1 MFNRI
6 IYNNQFSYDNATE
19 PELYDYQDEPMF
31 ADFAEFVTLE
41 LLNGRDWQDLSS
53 EVMMIDL
60 DLVGGKYQFALEWVV
75 DRMTE
80 KQYLEYLEELNE
92 N

>member
-31 ADFAEFVTLE
+31 ADFAEFVTL
-41 LLNGRDWQDLSS
+41 
-53 EVMMIDL
+53 I
-60 DLVGGKYQFALEWVV
+60 
-75 DRMTE
+75 
-80 KQYLEYLEELNE
+80 
-92 N
+92 